1 MEEANGCRRSFW
13 RKPTDVEETIRRCRG
28 RKIRQLE
35 EVGGGFWE
43 DRWICRG
50 GKDKIL
56 MDTGVN
62 DL

>member
-13 RKPTDVEETIRRCRG
+13 RKPMDVEETIRRCRG

-43 DRWICRG
+43 D
-50 GKDKIL
+50 
-56 MDTGVN
+56 
-62 DL
+62 